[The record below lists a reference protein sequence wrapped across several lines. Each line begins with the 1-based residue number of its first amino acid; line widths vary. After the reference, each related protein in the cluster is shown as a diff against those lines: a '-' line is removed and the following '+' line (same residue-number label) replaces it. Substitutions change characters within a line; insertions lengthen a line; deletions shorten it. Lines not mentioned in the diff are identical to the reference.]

1 MTGAG
6 GRGSPASSR
15 DRKRPDTT
23 STTSIEQP
31 GGMPESHPS
40 SGPEHHVE
48 VQVADGGLVLAVQG
62 CLDDSTGKELV
73 QTAAAAVGG
82 QAVRV
87 DIDLSA
93 CTGYTEEG
101 AGSLVTCHELCG
113 DLPDGLHYRTT
124 PGPGQEAL
132 LAAYHGAEPVGD
144 ADLA

>member
-1 MTGAG
+1 M
-6 GRGSPASSR
+6 
-15 DRKRPDTT
+15 T
-23 STTSIEQP
+23 STTSIDQP

-40 SGPEHHVE
+40 RGPEHHVE
-48 VQVADGGLVLAVQG
+48 VQIADGGLVLAVQG
-62 CLDDSTGKELV
+62 CLDGSTGEELV
-73 QTAAAAVGG
+73 KTAAAAVDD
-82 QAVRV
+82 QTARL

-101 AGSLVTCHELCG
+101 AGSLVACHELCG

-132 LAAYHGAEPVGD
+132 LAAYHGADPTAE